1 METVVA
7 TDESYDSFD
16 DQNYDDRPTERWAPL
31 GASVSPAPSTV
42 EGGHCIDESEQ
53 LRQLEEQQEQL
64 NSYLQALTTHFAQ
77 VQFRLKQTV
86 NAPPEEKEVL
96 LKELEQ
102 LAFQGVPDVI
112 GCILPN
118 NETDDI
124 SNNSEQGAKLTVQ
137 REKQKELI
145 GKLKTQLEDLEM
157 FAYENG
163 EAGLPTGQM
172 MEKQRVIIDQLKTKL
187 DLNLENFDHLSTE
200 QLKDVVD
207 RAIGQIV
214 NPAKVKGKL
223 VEQLKTQITDLERF
237 IQFLQ
242 GEASSPGP
250 LGKERCTCSV
260 HGKNFSSIDS
270 KGSIPSSHKF
280 GLSENAS
287 NENLRQTTLTLMKK
301 ALALLQVFAIT
312 QFGCGGQEFQRN
324 LLKRTAKANHW
335 GDLRARL
342 ELSIDKVLQVAAEQQ
357 TSNPN
362 SSDFDSESEEDQIPP
377 SSQALTQ
384 VVRKELAMSVRDLMQ
399 HGLVELGQSNSL
411 VTWGCFPNRSA
422 GTTKL
427 MHAWDL
433 LLKYY
438 EMKHGKEYN
447 ESPARKL
454 SQSFHLDIV
463 GGKPITAKQTLLGAI
478 DTVIQSHTPLK
489 RTEDSHFKAFICL
502 ALNEKKLVTWLKLL
516 FRTQF
521 LVDYYYQDWSYV
533 ARTGFDDALKSLE
546 RLNVINFKLPAD
558 IAVRPFSKIKD
569 AF

>member
-1 METVVA
+1 MM
-7 TDESYDSFD
+7 DENYDSFD
-16 DQNYDDRPTERWAPL
+16 EQNYDDRPTERWAPL

-42 EGGHCIDESEQ
+42 EGGGYIDESEQ
-53 LRQLEEQQEQL
+53 LRELEEQQEQL

-118 NETDDI
+118 TESDNL
-124 SNNSEQGAKLTVQ
+124 SNGDEQGIKLSVQ

-145 GKLKTQLEDLEM
+145 DKLKTQLEDLEM
-157 FAYENG
+157 YAYESG
-163 EAGLPTGQM
+163 EAGLPTNKM
-172 MEKQRVIIDQLKTKL
+172 MEKQRVIIEQLKTKL

-200 QLKDVVD
+200 QLKEVVD
-207 RAIGQIV
+207 RAVGQIV

-242 GEASSPGP
+242 GDVSSPGP
-250 LGKERCTCSV
+250 LGKERCTCAV
-260 HGKNFSSIDS
+260 HGKNFPSIDLKNTQFS
-270 KGSIPSSHKF
+270 SSHKL
-280 GLSENAS
+280 GISENDTD
-287 NENLRQTTLTLMKK
+287 ENLRQTTLTLMKK

-342 ELSIDKVLQVAAEQQ
+342 EVSIGRVLQVAAEQES
-357 TSNPN
+357 SNP
-362 SSDFDSESEEDQIPP
+362 SDFDSESDEEQIPP

-384 VVRKELAMSVRDLMQ
+384 VVRKELAMSIRDLMQ

-411 VTWGCFPNRSA
+411 VTWGCFPNRAA
-422 GTTKL
+422 GATKL

-433 LLKYY
+433 LLKFY

-478 DTVIQSHTPLK
+478 DTVIQTHTPLK

-533 ARTGFDDALKSLE
+533 ARSGFDDALKSLE
-546 RLNVINFKLPAD
+546 RLNTINFKLPAD
-558 IAVRPFSKIKD
+558 IAVRTFSQIKD